1 MISDASQIC
10 VEFVLFLLSVLAL
23 ARGYVDAVAAICVRQ
38 DLVSHFRAVTTHS
51 GSFGFHLRVR
61 VRVRVR
67 VSVIIA
73 PSSLLF
79 DVICHNILSLANLG
93 LRSKPV

>member
-61 VRVRVR
+61 V
-67 VSVIIA
+67 SVIIA

>member
-61 VRVRVR
+61 VRV
-67 VSVIIA
+67 SVIIA

-93 LRSKPV
+93 LRSKDSKPV